1 MILQKVRNTI
11 KGNHL
16 IQKGDNIVI
25 GVSGGP
31 DSLALL
37 YILNSLK
44 KELRLSLCVAHLD
57 HMLRKDSYKDKAH
70 VENLCNKLKLPL
82 RSRRIDVRALA
93 LKGSLEEVARNV
105 RFKFLFQVAR
115 DFKAKKIALG
125 HNQDD
130 QAETVMMRILRGTGL
145 SGLGGILP
153 KREVCGFQIIRPL
166 IEVRRRDIEAF
177 LRRKGVK
184 ACQDPTNRSEIHFR
198 NKIRKHLLP
207 YLEREFN
214 TNIKDILCHMA
225 KTCGQ
230 DYDFLS
236 QLAQKTLKRVRVGK
250 LKVDLKRLLG
260 LHPCLE
266 RLVLRFMVC
275 HLQGDLRRL
284 TFRHIQ
290 ELEDLVLRRPMNSI
304 VDLPKGIS
312 VIKKKTYLQ
321 FLKNKS

>member
-1 MILQKVRNTI
+1 MILEKVKDTI
-11 KGNHL
+11 RRHHL
-16 IQKGDNIVI
+16 IEKNDRVVV

-44 KELRLSLCVAHLD
+44 KELRLSLWVAHLD

-70 VENLCNKLKLPL
+70 VESLSRKLKIPL
-82 RSRRIDVRALA
+82 HCSRIDVRAIG

-105 RFKFLFQVAR
+105 RFKFLFQMAR
-115 DFKAKKIALG
+115 KMKAKKIALG
-125 HNQDD
+125 HNLDD

-153 KREVCGFQIIRPL
+153 KREIGGFQIIRPL
-166 IEVRRRDIEAF
+166 IEVKRCDIEAF

-184 ACQDPTNRSEIHFR
+184 ACQDPTNLSEVHFR

-207 YLEREFN
+207 YLEKKFN
-214 TNIKDILCHMA
+214 SNIKGVLSHMA

-236 QLAQKTLKRVRVGK
+236 QLAQRALKRVRIGR
-250 LKVDLKRLLG
+250 LKIDLKRLSG
-260 LHPCLE
+260 LHPCLA
-266 RLVLRFMVC
+266 RLVLRLMVC

-284 TFRHIQ
+284 TFKHIQ
-290 ELEDLVLRRPMNSI
+290 ELEDLVLKRPINSI

-312 VIKKKTYLQ
+312 VIKRKTYLQ
-321 FLKNKS
+321 FLRK